1 MVLGGAWATNR
12 VVSLTSAILLAALT
26 ALSLTLAFLRLPPAE
41 EVARLRR
48 WAYRSIILIEWWLA
62 ALYLILLRA
71 DGWSW
76 SRLGLWVDAR
86 EWQSDLLWA
95 TGVTLAAL
103 AFGELCWR
111 LARHRGWS
119 GRDLV
124 EALLPR
130 SPQEKRLALGLA
142 VTAGCC
148 EELLYRGFLIPAL
161 DEFFHVAVASGISVL
176 LFALAHAP
184 YGRLG
189 LVSSLGGGILL
200 AAAFLAT
207 GRLLAPVLAH
217 IAYDCYA
224 FFSGRLQTVEN
235 YTCTRMNTH
244 R

>member
-1 MVLGGAWATNR
+1 MISGILLGA
-12 VVSLTSAILLAALT
+12 LAAL
-26 ALSLTLAFLRLPPAE
+26 SLALAFLRPPPAE

-48 WAYRSIILIEWWLA
+48 WAYRSIILIEWWLV

-76 SRLGLWVDAR
+76 SRLGLWVDAE

-95 TGVTLAAL
+95 AGVTLAAL

-111 LARHRGWS
+111 LARGRGWS

-130 SPQEKRLALGLA
+130 SRQEKRLALGLA

-148 EELLYRGFLIPAL
+148 EEFLYRGFLISAL
-161 DEFFHVAVASGISVL
+161 DAPVHLAVAGGVSVL

-224 FFSGRLQTVEN
+224 FFSGRLETLAATDRRIKTDQEG
-235 YTCTRMNTH
+235 
-244 R
+244 

>member
-1 MVLGGAWATNR
+1 MLTLRWATNR
-12 VVSLTSAILLAALT
+12 VVSLTSAILLAVLV
-26 ALSLTLAFLRLPPAE
+26 ALSLVLAFLRPPPAE
-41 EVARLRR
+41 EVARVRR
-48 WAYRSIILIEWWLA
+48 WAYRSIILIEWWIV

-76 SRLGLWVDAR
+76 SRLGIWLDAS
-86 EWQSDLLWA
+86 EWQRDLLWA
-95 TGVTLAAL
+95 TGVTLAAI

-111 LARHRGWS
+111 FARRHGWS

-130 SPQEKRLALGLA
+130 TPQEKRLALGLA
-142 VTAGCC
+142 LTAGCC
-148 EELLYRGFLIPAL
+148 EEFLYRGFLIPAL
-161 DEFFHVAVASGISVL
+161 DGPFQPLVAGGVSVL

-189 LVSSLGGGILL
+189 LVSSFGGGILL

-217 IAYDCYA
+217 IAYDGYA
-224 FFSGRLQTVEN
+224 FFSGRFET
-235 YTCTRMNTH
+235 TDAH